1 MNKILELEITSS
13 ENCPPME
20 IANFCVKV
28 IYEISFLLLIREK
41 GIKNNLFHL
50 EHDGKSD
57 EWLRKTATRNVL
69 SQAFLSE
76 FSLIITIYWVFY
88 ASLP

>member
-1 MNKILELEITSS
+1 
-13 ENCPPME
+13 ME